1 MGLVDNVERGLEKLV
16 TSVFR
21 GAGNSEV
28 KPVEIASRL
37 RNHMDAKSL
46 PVSRGRT
53 LAPNRF
59 EIRLSE
65 SDFARAREWGS
76 PLAEELCSIAVQHA
90 KSQGYSLQG
99 AVRVN
104 FHKDSG
110 LKQGIFEIDSSS
122 ASASSGS
129 AKSAAPAA
137 APAPPQPSL
146 PPRQPSRMQPVLD
159 IDGQRFALNAGSIV
173 LGRSAEADIPV
184 DDSGVSRKHLEI
196 QQRGK
201 ATFAVD
207 LGSTNGSYVNGQR
220 VSGETELLDGSVITM
235 GRTRIT
241 FRLLP
246 QPQGGRV

>member
-21 GAGNSEV
+21 GTGTSEV
-28 KPVEIASRL
+28 KPLEIASRL
-37 RNHMDAKSL
+37 RNHLDVKSS

-59 EIRLSE
+59 EIRLGDH
-65 SDFARAREWGS
+65 DFANALQWGA
-76 PLAEELCSIAVQHA
+76 PLAEELCSIVVEHA

-99 AVRVN
+99 AVQVTFN
-104 FHKDSG
+104 KDSTV
-110 LKQGIFEIDSSS
+110 KQGTLEIDSSS
-122 ASASSGS
+122 TASSPS
-129 AKSAAPAA
+129 SAAPAA
-137 APAPPQPSL
+137 QAPRPPQPAA
-146 PPRQPSRMQPVLD
+146 PPRQPAKMQPVLD
-159 IDGQRFALNAGSIV
+159 LDGQRYALNAGSIV
-173 LGRSAEADIPV
+173 LGRSSEADIPV
-184 DDSGVSRKHLEI
+184 EDTGVSRRHLEI
-196 QQRGK
+196 QQRGNS
-201 ATFAVD
+201 TFAVD

-220 VSGETELLDGSVITM
+220 VSGEAELLDGSVITM

>member
-37 RNHMDAKSL
+37 RNHMDSKSQ
-46 PVSRGRT
+46 PVSRDRT

-59 EIRLSE
+59 EIRLGD
-65 SDFARAREWGS
+65 SDFARAKEWGA
-76 PLAEELCSIAVQHA
+76 PLAEELCGIAVEHA

-99 AVRVN
+99 AVQVS
-104 FHKDSG
+104 FHRDSA
-110 LKQGIFEIDSSS
+110 LKSGSFDIESSS
-122 ASASSGS
+122 V
-129 AKSAAPAA
+129 AA
-137 APAPPQPSL
+137 AAGAAKATTPAPPQPSL
-146 PPRQPSRMQPVLD
+146 PPRQPPRMQPVLD
-159 IDGQRFALNAGSIV
+159 INGQRYALNAGSIV

-184 DDSGVSRKHLEI
+184 DDSGVSRRHLEI
-196 QQRGK
+196 QQRTNT
-201 ATFAVD
+201 TFAVD